1 MRIGDLSLIMLADFN
16 LYYQHMKSATNPLLL
31 SLSIFLILNSF
42 SNLTYSQY
50 RDIEVTQDNYEDL
63 EIIQIDQADNA
74 TLIHCKLVKEA
85 PQKTCLVHEYVIF
98 DPITYSTYEVY
109 EGLNIPMC
117 GNAYH
122 IFEEDTILHF
132 TIATEKIASNSEML
146 QLKLGNSLAKE
157 FKINWDVTGPM
168 LNMEG
173 FHGMTPIRILETKY
187 VDGKAIKVFTTP
199 EYIVAAQ
206 IEFVQKYGKYNR
218 VNLTI
223 VNNTSRP
230 FLLNP
235 SAFTA
240 QYSSDD
246 GSNWYDAE
254 LWSHEEY
261 MKRVANRQAWSAA
274 IVAMSEAM
282 DAEQAGK
289 TTTTTNSTYTGS
301 SATSASV
308 YGGGYNTYS
317 GYNSYSAVGSSST
330 SSSLR
335 GTTTTTTEDGTAKY
349 LAQKEA
355 DAKVAAYAENLNS
368 QKQVLSQGYLK
379 LNTIEP
385 NVQID
390 GFIQFNYDKR
400 ATNMA
405 ITIPIGNDSFMF
417 VW

>member
-1 MRIGDLSLIMLADFN
+1 MMERMNLNFEEMNSTDKPLILSF
-16 LYYQHMKSATNPLLL
+16 SF
-31 SLSIFLILNSF
+31 FLILSSF
-42 SNLTYSQY
+42 STLAYSQY
-50 RDIEVTQDNYEDL
+50 RDIKVTQDNLENL

-74 TLIHCKLVKEA
+74 TLIHCKLTREA
-85 PQKTCLVHEYVIF
+85 YGSSCLPYEFVIF

-117 GNAYH
+117 GTAAH
-122 IFEEDTILHF
+122 IFKDTVLHL
-132 TIATEKIASNSEML
+132 TIATEKIASNSETL
-146 QLKLGNSLAKE
+146 QLKSENELVKE
-157 FKINWDVTGPM
+157 FKINWDVAGPI

-206 IEFVQKYGKYNR
+206 IEFVQEYGKYNR

-261 MKRVANRQAWSAA
+261 IKRVANRQAWSAA
-274 IVAMSEAM
+274 LVAMSEAM
-282 DAEQAGK
+282 DAEEAGK

-317 GYNSYSAVGSSST
+317 GYNSYSAVGNSST